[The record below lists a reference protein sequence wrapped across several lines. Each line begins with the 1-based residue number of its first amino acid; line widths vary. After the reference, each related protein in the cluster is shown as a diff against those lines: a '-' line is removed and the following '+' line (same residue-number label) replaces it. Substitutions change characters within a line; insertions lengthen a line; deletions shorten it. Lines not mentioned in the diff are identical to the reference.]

1 MAGPQGEGTEMRGTQ
16 SRGGPKV
23 DLGMARGRGGGRLV
37 GHAQAVV
44 FPLSVKGNH
53 VELGTEGGQ
62 KFTPGFREKHC
73 QRGQGPEE
81 AGSLLKG

>member
-1 MAGPQGEGTEMRGTQ
+1 MTGPQGEGAEMRGTQ

-23 DLGMARGRGGGRLV
+23 DLGTARGRGGGRLV

-62 KFTPGFREKHC
+62 KSPLVSGKSIVKEGKA
-73 QRGQGPEE
+73 QRKL
-81 AGSLLKG
+81 AAC

>member
-1 MAGPQGEGTEMRGTQ
+1 MGWSKGRFGHGAGKGWGA
-16 SRGGPKV
+16 V
-23 DLGMARGRGGGRLV
+23 V

>member
-1 MAGPQGEGTEMRGTQ
+1 MAGPQGEGAEMRGTQ

-23 DLGMARGRGGGRLV
+23 DLGTARGRDGGRLV

-53 VELGTEGGQ
+53 VELELREVKSSPLVSGKSIVKEG
-62 KFTPGFREKHC
+62 KA
-73 QRGQGPEE
+73 QRKL
-81 AGSLLKG
+81 AAC